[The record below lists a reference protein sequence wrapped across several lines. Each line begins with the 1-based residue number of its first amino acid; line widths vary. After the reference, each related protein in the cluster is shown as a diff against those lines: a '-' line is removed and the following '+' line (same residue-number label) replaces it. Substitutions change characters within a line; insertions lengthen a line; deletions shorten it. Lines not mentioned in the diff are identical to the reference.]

1 MGPNEII
8 FFPVKVEL
16 NPDLMVEIS
25 TGNTSEISTSNTLK
39 SADMAKNKVK
49 NQDFDPENWGRRNF
63 YGSQILIFQKVWG
76 LSFIL
81 HLQSTS

>member
-39 SADMAKNKVK
+39 SADMAKNRVK
-49 NQDFDPENWGRRNF
+49 NQDFDPENWGA
-63 YGSQILIFQKVWG
+63 
-76 LSFIL
+76 
-81 HLQSTS
+81 